1 MPDSIG
7 FWLLPLTGGKP
18 RPFLPTRFREFGLK
32 FSPDN
37 KMVAYSSNESGA
49 FEVYIAPIDKPGK
62 QRVSSGEGSQPD
74 WRPDGK
80 ELYFLSH
87 GSLMAAE
94 VKHEG
99 ESVTFGKARPA
110 FSYCQYHGS
119 GSGSADYDISPDGKR
134 FLFPCQSVDA
144 TKRSVTVM
152 IGWLDMVK
160 RVGYR
165 GKE

>member
-1 MPDSIG
+1 MNPG
-7 FWLLPLTGGKP
+7 
-18 RPFLPTRFREFGLK
+18 
-32 FSPDN
+32 
-37 KMVAYSSNESGA
+37 

-110 FSYCQYHGS
+110 SHIVNITAPEAKRGLRYFAGRQE
-119 GSGSADYDISPDGKR
+119 ISVS
-134 FLFPCQSVDA
+134 CQSVDA